1 MSIFTVIFFLVL
13 TYDLRTLSEPIELPK
28 TREESPGVRVQND
41 LSDGVTTGRD
51 ARDVG
56 SASFAANV
64 YPVQVDLTE
73 WTRKF
78 ERKFEDFTKLVDLR
92 FNVLDSQMKGF
103 EDKFNAIDRRQNETE
118 KLTSTR
124 FEEVKERIN
133 QFESRLN
140 DSKTETEARLKELET
155 RINDSCCCPTEM
167 PDSSTSLRPT
177 GLPDSWTSLRPVTS
191 TPSGTCVKIRVEA
204 SLDSNKRYKEFNGK
218 CYLFYPNSGLP
229 WGVDGENA
237 RTYCQGLGAD
247 LIAVETSAENEFI
260 KRVVDVE
267 ESDMPNSDYLWV
279 LGAKRS
285 EIGQPLYWVQTGN
298 TIEAGFNVWAQYHP
312 HYTGDY
318 VGLHGRGWTNSA
330 RKWMTYSSLDEGYNI
345 ICEA

>member
-1 MSIFTVIFFLVL
+1 VISFLVL
-13 TYDLRTLSEPIELPK
+13 SYDLRTLSEAVELPK
-28 TREESPGVRVQND
+28 TREESPGNRVQND
-41 LSDGVTTGRD
+41 SSDGVTTGRD

-64 YPVQVDLTE
+64 YPVQADLTE

-92 FNVLDSQMKGF
+92 FNVLDLHMKGF

-133 QFESRLN
+133 QFEIRLN
-140 DSKTETEARLKELET
+140 DSKTETEARIKELEI
-155 RINDSCCCPTEM
+155 RINDQCSRPTEM
-167 PDSSTSLRPT
+167 PNSSTSLRPT
-177 GLPDSWTSLRPVTS
+177 GLPDSSTSLRPVTS
-191 TPSGTCVKIRVEA
+191 TPSGTCAQMRIEA

-218 CYLFYPNSGLP
+218 CYLFYPNSGLH
-229 WGVDGENA
+229 WSIDGETA
-237 RTYCQGLGAD
+237 RTYCQGFGAD
-247 LIAVETSAENEFI
+247 LVAVETSAENEFI

-267 ESDMPNSDYLWV
+267 DRDMPNSANYWV
-279 LGAKRS
+279 LGAERS
-285 EIGQPLYWVQTGN
+285 GIGQPFYWVQTGN
-298 TIEAGFNVWAQYHP
+298 TIGAGFNDWGLDRYLNSQYPNVYVYMFPRNGWA
-312 HYTGDY
+312 
-318 VGLHGRGWTNSA
+318 GLNK
-330 RKWMTYSSLDEGYNI
+330 RKWGAFTKEQDNI